1 MQCLKKHSAACAVS
15 MHDGCPLQ
23 IDIDYACAV
32 SPEQL
37 AGNAASDRLYLNY
50 NSVDVY
56 LNVTINNKAWYPD
69 LGSVASTNHNRLAN
83 ILTGEGFTV
92 VRTSQ
97 SALYASC
104 SRLILTMCVRAFMFV
119 SRYSKS
125 FLQSTHFNSN
135 FNLQWLCTGC
145 LAGFLICAVS

>member
-1 MQCLKKHSAACAVS
+1 MS
-15 MHDGCPLQ
+15 MHDSCALQ
-23 IDIDYACAV
+23 IDINHAFAV

-37 AGNAASDRLYLNY
+37 AGNATSDRLYLNY
-50 NSVDVY
+50 NSVDVS

-92 VRTSQ
+92 VRRFP

-104 SRLILTMCVRAFMFV
+104 SSLVLTMRVRAFMFV

-125 FLQSTHFNSN
+125 FLQSTHYILNV
-135 FNLQWLCTGC
+135 NLQWLCTGC

>member
-1 MQCLKKHSAACAVS
+1 
-15 MHDGCPLQ
+15 MHDSCPLQ
-23 IDIDYACAV
+23 IDINHAFAV

-37 AGNAASDRLYLNY
+37 AGNATSDRLYLNY
-50 NSVDVY
+50 NSVDVS

-92 VRTSQ
+92 VRRLP

-104 SRLILTMCVRAFMFV
+104 SSLVLTMRVRAFMFV

-125 FLQSTHFNSN
+125 FRF
-135 FNLQWLCTGC
+135 
-145 LAGFLICAVS
+145 AVPFCKALLTF